1 VLDEDSN
8 VDDSGGLS
16 ALAIAVIE
24 LNTYEDVDEVE
35 DIESYDFLMEL
46 DPGEMPDMEDAAG
59 EVLFPS
65 NLSLPPLCLH
75 LTIAERIE
83 EQPDLGMVIIPAEL
97 KTEKVDVPCDFD
109 DLSTSHNVLI
119 RHDEPVDAVVRKLSK
134 PSEALN
140 VLEDRISLEAGR
152 WVVGICLIAVR
163 LMKKERVVM
172 RSRSAICILIIM
184 AIVVRM
190 EKELNDKNNNPEQHT
205 WKDLATDAW
214 AITEGMWSNVFEAET
229 CLDDANEDPGDVSIE
244 NSLFAWIEDVERD
257 IYRREK
263 DSVSIGENFKVIEE
277 KDLPTTDLIVDE
289 SKGSE
294 DSKGLNPNDG
304 PVVDDERDDT
314 GWHWLDG

>member
-1 VLDEDSN
+1 
-8 VDDSGGLS
+8 
-16 ALAIAVIE
+16 
-24 LNTYEDVDEVE
+24 
-35 DIESYDFLMEL
+35 M
-46 DPGEMPDMEDAAG
+46 
-59 EVLFPS
+59 
-65 NLSLPPLCLH
+65 
-75 LTIAERIE
+75 IAEHIE
-83 EQPDLGMVIIPAEL
+83 EQHDLGTVIIPAEL

-109 DLSTSHNVLI
+109 DSSTSHNVLI
-119 RHDEPVDAVVRKLSK
+119 HCDEPVDAIIRKLSK

-140 VLEDRISLEAGR
+140 VLEDQISLEAGR